1 MQSELILLMQ
11 PENRQL
17 LKTFRPSRIF
27 LPVILG
33 LGAATYLLIR
43 NFDQKA
49 FENIH
54 WTWSSLFWIV
64 MALMM
69 MVVRDGAYMIRI
81 RALTD
86 KELNWKQAFNVIM
99 LWEFASALAP
109 GMLGGGFIFAIFIL
123 NRERI
128 NMGKSITAIML
139 SSFQDGVFLAI
150 MAPLVYFTIGRER
163 LFSTIDFMNRSPV
176 EFGEGFYYSFWAV
189 YYIILAYKIFVAYAL
204 FINPRFIKWL
214 LIKLFSLPIL
224 KRWKPQALETGNQ
237 LIVASRGLKNKKK
250 SFWINSFA
258 GTFLSW
264 SARYTIVNC
273 LILAFHNVPIE
284 NFLIFARQVVMGII
298 ILFSPTP
305 GGSGIAEF
313 MFSDFLGEFIP
324 HGLSA
329 SLGLLWR
336 LVSYYPYL
344 FIGAIILPRWIRKNF
359 RRDEA
364 IKIDSL

>member
-1 MQSELILLMQ
+1 MQSDSRQIL
-11 PENRQL
+11 R
-17 LKTFRPSRIF
+17 TFRPSRIF
-27 LPVILG
+27 LPIVLG
-33 LGAATYLLIR
+33 LGAATYLLVR
-43 NFDQKA
+43 NFDQQA
-49 FENIH
+49 FQSIR
-54 WTWSSLFWIV
+54 WTWSSSFWIF
-64 MALMM
+64 MALVM
-69 MVVRDGAYMIRI
+69 MVVRDGAYMLRI

-86 KELNWKQAFNVIM
+86 NQLNWRKAFNVIM

-109 GMLGGGFIFAIFIL
+109 GMLGGGFVFAIFIL

-150 MAPLVYFTIGRER
+150 MAPVVYFGIGRDR
-163 LFSTIDFMNRSPV
+163 LFSTIDFLNNNHV
-176 EFGEGFYYSFWAV
+176 QIGDGFFYSFWTV

-214 LIKLFSLPIL
+214 LIKLFSLPFL
-224 KRWKPQALETGNQ
+224 KRWKHSALETGNQ
-237 LIVASRGLKNKKK
+237 LIVASNGLKNKGR
-250 SFWINSFA
+250 SFWINSFL

-264 SARYTIVNC
+264 TARYTIVNC
-273 LILAFHNVPIE
+273 LILAFHNVPVG

-305 GGSGIAEF
+305 GGSGLAEF

-344 FIGAIILPRWIRKNF
+344 FIGAIILPRWIRSHFKKE
-359 RRDEA
+359 EA
-364 IKIDSL
+364 VKMDSI